1 VWKAGQKILEE
12 FEDLV
17 DVRLVQFKGAVECS
31 PIVLVQVEF
40 EAIKVRNAAIHSLDH
55 LRLELQK
62 SGIVKWDPDVADES
76 LGWVVSH
83 GSEAKLKFVWLGE
96 DGVNEYRFLSLR

>member
-12 FEDLV
+12 FENLV
-17 DVRLVQFKGAVECS
+17 DVRLVQFKSGVECS

-40 EAIKVRNAAIHSLDH
+40 EAIQVWNAAIHSLDH

-62 SGIVKWDPDVADES
+62 IGIVKWDPDVTDE
-76 LGWVVSH
+76 GRGRVVSH
-83 GSEAKLKFVWLGE
+83 GSEPKL
-96 DGVNEYRFLSLR
+96 